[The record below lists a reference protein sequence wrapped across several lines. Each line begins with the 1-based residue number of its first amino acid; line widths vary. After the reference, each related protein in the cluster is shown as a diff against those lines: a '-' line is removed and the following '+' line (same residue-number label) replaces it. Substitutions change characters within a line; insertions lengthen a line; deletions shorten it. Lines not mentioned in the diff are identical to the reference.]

1 MRVDRRLVGFVAV
14 AAAAAA
20 LAAALRYQFI
30 EPQALGVAC
39 GSSASPW
46 WCGPRE
52 VLILTF
58 YHQVPGILALGA
70 ASVAFLGEGRWAD
83 WLGRVAMV
91 VAAMG
96 LFLYNATWAAP
107 ALLLTLMATVRR
119 APPAEA

>member
-1 MRVDRRLVGFVAV
+1 MRLDRGLVAFVAV
-14 AAAAAA
+14 AAGAAA
-20 LAAALRYQFI
+20 LAAVLRYQFI

-39 GSSASPW
+39 GSSAPPW
-46 WCGPRE
+46 WCAPRE
-52 VLILTF
+52 ALILAF
-58 YHQVPGILALGA
+58 YHQVPGMLALGA
-70 ASVAFLGEGRWAD
+70 GVVAFLGEGRWAT
-83 WLGRVAMV
+83 WLGRVAMA